1 MNLLHRVLD
10 DGLFYVVWWMFRIN
24 DIVKITLIVPKK
36 FLPPSFLSPSLPL
49 SLSLPLT
56 DLNLNPVFSLLPLY
70 TGHPTFQVLAETL
83 RNQIFAMPH
92 PPIHRMAQQQLTE
105 REWYDYARRIW
116 LTLKKA
122 NLYSEYD
129 QIVRA
134 TPPD

>member
-1 MNLLHRVLD
+1 MSSIFLLPSPHS
-10 DGLFYVVWWMFRIN
+10 
-24 DIVKITLIVPKK
+24 
-36 FLPPSFLSPSLPL
+36 PPSFSLFP
-49 SLSLPLT
+49 T

-83 RNQIFAMPH
+83 RNQVFAMPR
-92 PPIHRMAQQQLTE
+92 PPIRRMAQQQLTE
-105 REWYDYARRIW
+105 REWFDYARRIW

-129 QIVRA
+129 RIIRA